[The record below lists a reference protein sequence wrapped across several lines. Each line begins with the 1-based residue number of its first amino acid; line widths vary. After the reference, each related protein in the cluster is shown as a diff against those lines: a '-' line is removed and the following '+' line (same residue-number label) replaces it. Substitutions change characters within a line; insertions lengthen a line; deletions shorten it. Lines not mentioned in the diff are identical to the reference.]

1 MDKKIESMT
10 DHELLCELVRQG
22 RRAERENQ
30 IKTCL
35 IAVLLLA
42 VLILALI
49 YIPRI
54 LAPIRQL
61 NAALDEVQQTIDQA
75 KGVLGSF
82 NAESVEKFQQTMD
95 SVNTASQQA
104 TEIMTR
110 LKDSGLDKLQ
120 ESIEAFNETMER
132 LSLLFRR

>member
-42 VLILALI
+42 VLILA
-49 YIPRI
+49 
-54 LAPIRQL
+54 PIRQL
-61 NAALDEVQQTIDQA
+61 NAALDEVQQTLDQA
-75 KGVLGSF
+75 KGVLGCF
-82 NAESVEKFQQTMD
+82 DAESVEKFQQTMD

-104 TEIMTR
+104 TEIMNR

>member
-42 VLILALI
+42 VLILA
-49 YIPRI
+49 
-54 LAPIRQL
+54 PIRQL
-61 NAALDEVQQTIDQA
+61 NAALDEVQQTLDQA
-75 KGVLGSF
+75 KGVLGCF
-82 NAESVEKFQQTMD
+82 DAESVEKIQQTMD

-104 TEIMTR
+104 TEIMNR